1 MTLAAERL
9 DHRGLAAQDERAV
22 AAAQRHQ
29 GLEREPDV
37 MIGVAED
44 PVGVDAGER
53 DLDPAGVTPGAAQV
67 QRDAGA
73 LSGHAA
79 GVEARHGD
87 RIHTRLR
94 KPERGAGGRGGA
106 VELRD

>member
-1 MTLAAERL
+1 
-9 DHRGLAAQDERAV
+9 
-22 AAAQRHQ
+22 
-29 GLEREPDV
+29 
-37 MIGVAED
+37 MIGVAEN

-73 LSGHAA
+73 LSGHPA

-87 RIHTRLR
+87 GIHTRLR